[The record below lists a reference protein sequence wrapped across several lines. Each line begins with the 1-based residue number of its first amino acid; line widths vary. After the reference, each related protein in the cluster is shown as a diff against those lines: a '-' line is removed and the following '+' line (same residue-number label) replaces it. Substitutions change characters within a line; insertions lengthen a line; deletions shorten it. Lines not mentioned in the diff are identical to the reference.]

1 MRKLVIVALLAVGFM
16 TGRAE
21 AQSPAIQQQVQELQA
36 QVAVLSEDLTRLK
49 TLLAA
54 QPDGG
59 VVLGAPA
66 NLDLRVLGRHR
77 LNVSRDSLTTVG
89 GNQSTTIGGTTRAT
103 FGQSL
108 SEDVGGQYILRVG
121 QSLSEDVGGQY
132 ILRVRSDR
140 NERTDGDYGV
150 EVGRKLLLQAGDGI
164 ILRAGKALMEMKSS
178 GDITI
183 SGRNIRIEGSGNIN
197 VKASGDTVIKGS
209 RILQN

>member
-21 AQSPAIQQQVQELQA
+21 AQSPAIQHQVQELQA

-108 SEDVGGQYILRVG
+108 SEDVGGQYILRV
-121 QSLSEDVGGQY
+121 
-132 ILRVRSDR
+132 RSDR

-164 ILRAGKALMEMKSS
+164 ILRAGTALMEMKSS

-197 VKASGDTVIKGS
+197 VKASGDAVIKGS